1 MYRITDK
8 LLIVAVENYP
18 DAQQRMGQFTLTR
31 LANEIVYQR
40 YQTALKQLADRGL
53 HSQETSR
60 AIQLL
65 YGAAQPSSIAPP
77 PTVRLSASGVQ
88 HRLNGV
94 QLTAI
99 ERALAANDVFVIH
112 GPPGTGNEYAHIQ
125 HHSLLQHDTVSVSHF
140 RNATGCAVR

>member
-8 LLIVAVENYP
+8 SVIVAVENYP

-65 YGAAQPSSIAPP
+65 YGSVLPSSVTPP
-77 PTVRLSASGVQ
+77 PTVQLSASGVQ
-88 HRLNGV
+88 HRLNRV
-94 QLTAI
+94 QHTAI

-112 GPPGTGNEYAHIQ
+112 GPPGTGTHQ
-125 HHSLLQHDTVSVSHF
+125 HTYCTA
-140 RNATGCAVR
+140 R